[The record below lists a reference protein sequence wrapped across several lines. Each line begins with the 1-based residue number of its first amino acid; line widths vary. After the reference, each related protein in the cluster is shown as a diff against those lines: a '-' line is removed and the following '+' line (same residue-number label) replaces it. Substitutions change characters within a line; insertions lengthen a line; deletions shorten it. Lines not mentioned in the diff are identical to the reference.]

1 MEVKAT
7 MTNDTKSTE
16 GKNGATILIK
26 KYANRRLYHT
36 QRSTYVTLDDLSL
49 MVKNNEEF
57 VVQDAKSGEDITR
70 SVLNQIIFDAENSG
84 NMMLPTPFLREIIR
98 LYGDTMESLVPNYLE
113 NAMKNFMEHQEQFRT
128 SLTSNPAMQ
137 GFEQLSKMNADWMAQ
152 SMKMFDVIN
161 PLAKHDAKPENSDS
175 ELKEMKDQ
183 LREMQNK
190 LSKLVD
196 D

>member
-57 VVQDAKSGEDITR
+57 VVQDAKSGEDIPR